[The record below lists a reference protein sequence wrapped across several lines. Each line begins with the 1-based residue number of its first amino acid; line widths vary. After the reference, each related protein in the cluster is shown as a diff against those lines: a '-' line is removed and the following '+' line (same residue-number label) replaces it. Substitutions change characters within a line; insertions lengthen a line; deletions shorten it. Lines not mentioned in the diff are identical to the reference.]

1 MTRRLHP
8 RRRPEDTPD
17 ERPAATQYTYKVRD
31 PQGKFVEGKVEAAS
45 EVAVADKLRAMGYV
59 PLEVKAANVGMQ
71 REISF
76 GRKKRVKTKDLA
88 VFSRQFA
95 TMIDAG
101 LTMLRALTIM
111 ADQSDNPELRR
122 HPARG
127 QAGRRGRLSLSAA
140 IAKGPTSSRR

>member
-1 MTRRLHP
+1 M
-8 RRRPEDTPD
+8 
-17 ERPAATQYTYKVRD
+17 
-31 PQGKFVEGKVEAAS
+31 EAAS

-71 REISF
+71 REINF

-101 LTMLRALTIM
+101 LPCCGRSTIM
-111 ADQSDNPELRR
+111 ADQVGQPRAAAD
-122 HPARG
+122 PAR
-127 QAGRRGRLSLSAA
+127 A
-140 IAKGPTSSRR
+140 SRRTSRPA